1 MTIVFDPPRAAAAPP
16 KPLARARA
24 LTLPARPVSRKNEAP
39 ALVGFRDGAK
49 MDDVPLVCV
58 RLAVAASVF
67 DSTPRAVVVGFFF
80 GVRRSLS
87 VKCLLVVAG
96 G

>member
-1 MTIVFDPPRAAAAPP
+1 M
-16 KPLARARA
+16 
-24 LTLPARPVSRKNEAP
+24 LPARPVSRKNEAP

-49 MDDVPLVCV
+49 MDDVPIVCV

-67 DSTPRAVVVGFFF
+67 ENTPRAAGFFF

-87 VKCLLVVAG
+87 VKCSLVVTG
-96 G
+96 GG